1 MNTELRRDC
10 RRFAAVP
17 AAAMLVHRFLDAATP
32 TVTAYLIGDLAD
44 RLLALDLA
52 ALSGRLPTVLAAL
65 AIQVGAV
72 ALAQLVLNLLLTR
85 FGFAYDAFLMEKYI
99 RLPLSVSQTADAGEV
114 MERLEEDSSD
124 ICWNQATLLSYPW
137 VIVLYAGVFAW
148 AMAKSGSGGW
158 FAMTVLALAALPV
171 LRAAWTGKR
180 QAQLEEAVSGYQEGR
195 KQRQQ
200 ELYSARFFSKSF
212 GLENCLVEREQR
224 AFSDAWAQILKPQI
238 RMEGRKAALDYLCGY
253 GVTAG
258 AAAVGAIL
266 IAQGS
271 LTIGALLA
279 GLLTI
284 PAAES
289 CFQYLRDLLL
299 EWHGREKFDRRLAFF
314 YAAPGEDGQE
324 PQKLDRLALHGVS
337 FAYPNG
343 KQVLRN
349 LDFSMEKGENCR
361 IAGTNGC
368 GKSTLL
374 LILSGLLVPQV
385 GSLSTPAQLRGNT
398 ALLEQD
404 GALFSGTIWENLFAP
419 EARRPEAR
427 DLLTRLGLER
437 ELDQVI
443 TAQGG
448 DLSPGERKKV
458 LLARAL
464 LRDAPF
470 LLLDEPGNHL
480 DEAGKR
486 ALLTLLAGRTGVL
499 IVSHTAFP
507 LPGQAIFPLDAQK
520 EAEK

>member
-1 MNTELRRDC
+1 M
-10 RRFAAVP
+10 
-17 AAAMLVHRFLDAATP
+17 
-32 TVTAYLIGDLAD
+32 
-44 RLLALDLA
+44 
-52 ALSGRLPTVLAAL
+52 
-65 AIQVGAV
+65 
-72 ALAQLVLNLLLTR
+72 
-85 FGFAYDAFLMEKYI
+85 
-99 RLPLSVSQTADAGEV
+99 
-114 MERLEEDSSD
+114 
-124 ICWNQATLLSYPW
+124 
-137 VIVLYAGVFAW
+137 
-148 AMAKSGSGGW
+148 
-158 FAMTVLALAALPV
+158 V
-171 LRAAWTGKR
+171 LR
-180 QAQLEEAVSGYQEGR
+180 EP
-195 KQRQQ
+195 
-200 ELYSARFFSKSF
+200 F
-212 GLENCLVEREQR
+212 GPGESISWQR
-224 AFSDAWAQILKPQI
+224 A
-238 RMEGRKAALDYLCGY
+238 
-253 GVTAG
+253 V
-258 AAAVGAIL
+258 
-266 IAQGS
+266 
-271 LTIGALLA
+271 
-279 GLLTI
+279 
-284 PAAES
+284 
-289 CFQYLRDLLL
+289 
-299 EWHGREKFDRRLAFF
+299 
-314 YAAPGEDGQE
+314 
-324 PQKLDRLALHGVS
+324 DRLALHGVS

-385 GSLSTPAQLRGNT
+385 GSLPTPAQLRGST

-437 ELDQVI
+437 ELDRVV

-486 ALLTLLAGRTGVL
+486 ALLALLAGRTGVL